1 MLSML
6 LKTKIVKGWFQE
18 DKNDMDV
25 DTTTSGTQT
34 IAKHPL
40 HARAR
45 DLLLI
50 FLIDQKR
57 YNEVTWLIR
66 SRSFLFYPFSPPESL
81 WFLTLLL
88 VSVKLKF
95 VPWLALFD

>member
-1 MLSML
+1 MLFML

-57 YNEVTWLIR
+57 YNEVTWLDHGPFFFI
-66 SRSFLFYPFSPPESL
+66 LFPPPESL

-88 VSVKLKF
+88 VSLRLKF
-95 VPWLALFD
+95 VP

>member
-1 MLSML
+1 MLFML

-57 YNEVTWLIR
+57 YNEVTWLDFGPFFFI
-66 SRSFLFYPFSPPESL
+66 LFPHLSHCGF
-81 WFLTLLL
+81 
-88 VSVKLKF
+88 
-95 VPWLALFD
+95 

>member
-1 MLSML
+1 ML

-57 YNEVTWLIR
+57 YNEVTWLDKGP
-66 SRSFLFYPFSPPESL
+66 FFFNLFPPPKSL

-88 VSVKLKF
+88 MSLRLKLVRLGYHCSLMF
-95 VPWLALFD
+95 